1 MRVVLISTDYPPL
14 RTSAA
19 IQMQDIAFEFALQGH
34 EPYVFVPTNELETN
48 LVKEVKDGV
57 TIVRFSISM
66 TKDSSYFRRTLL
78 ELSLPFKMI
87 RYLRKSTY
95 WNMQFDL
102 VVWYS
107 PTIFFSPLI
116 YALKRKHKCQA
127 YLILRD
133 IFPEWA
139 RDLGLITSG
148 PVYLFF
154 KMVANIQYALADTI
168 GVQTSSNLV
177 YLNKWGT
184 NSKRKV
190 EVLHNWQRILPNV
203 GSSIIV
209 NNTILEGRKLFLY
222 IGNMGIAQG
231 IDSMIELAEN
241 LSHRA
246 DLGFLFV
253 GRGSEVIRL
262 KTYVKE
268 HKLTNT
274 LFLDEVDSK
283 EMHGLLAQCHIG
295 LVALDTRHKTH
306 NIPGKFLTYLFYG
319 LPVLGKVNSGTD
331 LIQLIVSEKVGKAYA
346 GNSPLEF
353 SRIAEEMIDSA
364 DELERMAERG
374 KILGKRLF
382 SPSSKVKQIISSI

>member
-1 MRVVLISTDYPPL
+1 
-14 RTSAA
+14 
-19 IQMQDIAFEFALQGH
+19 
-34 EPYVFVPTNELETN
+34 
-48 LVKEVKDGV
+48 
-57 TIVRFSISM
+57 
-66 TKDSSYFRRTLL
+66 
-78 ELSLPFKMI
+78 
-87 RYLRKSTY
+87 
-95 WNMQFDL
+95 
-102 VVWYS
+102 
-107 PTIFFSPLI
+107 
-116 YALKRKHKCQA
+116 
-127 YLILRD
+127 
-133 IFPEWA
+133 
-139 RDLGLITSG
+139 
-148 PVYLFF
+148 
-154 KMVANIQYALADTI
+154 
-168 GVQTSSNLV
+168 
-177 YLNKWGT
+177 LNKWGT